1 MTCNLKGVWA
11 LKIVISDQYIRLYVG
26 CADFIVVLVATIFRA
41 IGEIVS
47 YKCAARGHSYA

>member
-26 CADFIVVLVATIFRA
+26 YADFIVVLVATIFRA

-47 YKCAARGHSYA
+47 YKCATWGHSYA

>member
-1 MTCNLKGVWA
+1 MTWNLKGVWA
-11 LKIVISDQYIRLYVG
+11 LKIVIRLYVG

-47 YKCAARGHSYA
+47 YKCATWGHNYA